1 MVEEKLMIERVKEL
15 EDKVNKKQSKGLR
28 LPTRAK
34 VRGNKL
40 KKGFLGV
47 LVVDENLNIHGEK
60 VKVEGSAYRLKD
72 GSYHSTEGEE
82 ILMWNGK
89 FPLIVQSSKRI
100 NPVNFKNQV
109 NETYG
114 QSYII
119 AKMLGGTVINKK
131 KTSGGLVVI
140 LIIAVIGFILGKF
153 VFKWF

>member
-1 MVEEKLMIERVKEL
+1 MIERVKDL
-15 EDKVNKKQSKGLR
+15 EDKVNKNKSKELR
-28 LPTRAK
+28 LSMKAK
-34 VRGNKL
+34 VKGAKE

-47 LVVDENLNIHGEK
+47 LVVDENQNIHGEK
-60 VKVEGSAYRLKD
+60 VRVEGSAYRLKD

-89 FPLIVQSSKRI
+89 FPVIVQSSKRI
-100 NPVNFKNQV
+100 NPINFKNQS

-140 LIIAVIGFILGKF
+140 LVIAVIGFILGKF